1 MIVVKNARPGVLNI
15 LHLDISC
22 NSHFIFGAQMTTV
35 TLGGYNFVVDH
46 LSRCIYTYIYIYVV
60 KNVDK
65 S

>member
-22 NSHFIFGAQMTTV
+22 NSHFIFGAQVTTV
-35 TLGGYNFVVDH
+35 TLGGYNLVWIIFHGV
-46 LSRCIYTYIYIYVV
+46 YVV